1 MARLLNKI
9 CSLLALIAGLLLLFI
24 TFSIGY
30 AIFVR
35 QVKLPSPI
43 WVVQFNEYA
52 LLWITFLAT
61 AWILFKDK
69 HVSIQI
75 LSERL
80 SERGQKILGLIQS
93 AMGLGLCSIL
103 CYFGSYTTLEQYS
116 RKVINVQAVDV
127 PQALVIMIIPI
138 GFFLL
143 SLQFLRKLIVGLTGL
158 RNFQASGLNGEM
170 ATDAPVVDSAK
181 TNPGERR

>member
-1 MARLLNKI
+1 VARLLDKV
-9 CSLLALIAGLLLLFI
+9 CGLLAVLAGLLLLFI

-30 AIFVR
+30 SIFVR
-35 QVKLPSPI
+35 QVNLPSPV

-80 SERGQKILGLIQS
+80 SERGQKILVLIQS

-143 SLQFLRKLIVGLTGL
+143 SLQFLRKLITGLTSL
-158 RNFQASGLNGEM
+158 RSHQASGLKGEL
-170 ATDAPVVDSAK
+170 AADAPVVDSAK

>member
-1 MARLLNKI
+1 MARLLDKV
-9 CSLLALIAGLLLLFI
+9 CGLLAVLAGLLLLFI

-30 AIFVR
+30 SIFVR
-35 QVKLPSPI
+35 QVNLPSPV

-80 SERGQKILGLIQS
+80 SERGQKILELIQS
-93 AMGLGLCSIL
+93 AMGLGLCGIL
-103 CYFGSYTTLEQYS
+103 CYFGSYTTLEQFN
-116 RKVINVQAVDV
+116 RNVINVQAIDV

-143 SLQFLRKLIVGLTGL
+143 SLQFLRKLIAGLAGL
-158 RNFQASGLNGEM
+158 QSAEASQMEGESS
-170 ATDAPVVDSAK
+170 TDPARVDSAK

>member
-1 MARLLNKI
+1 VARLLDKV
-9 CSLLALIAGLLLLFI
+9 CSLLALLAGLLLLFI

-35 QVKLPSPI
+35 QVKLPSPV

-61 AWILFKDK
+61 AWILFKGK

-75 LSERL
+75 LTHRL
-80 SERGQKILGLIQS
+80 SERGQKILELIQS
-93 AMGLGLCSIL
+93 TMGLGLCGIF
-103 CYFGSYTTLEQYS
+103 CYFGSYTTLEQFS

-143 SLQFLRKLIVGLTGL
+143 SLQFLRKLIAGLAGL
-158 RNFQASGLNGEM
+158 QGRQTSGMEGESP
-170 ATDAPVVDSAK
+170 TDTPEVDSAK
-181 TNPGERR
+181 TNLGEKR